1 MIATFRQP
9 FVWSYCSFTKLC
21 LVICHISVDQVWLND
36 PLIDKY
42 MYIELLYGFG
52 CIEILTVK
60 MLLKMIA
67 VTINSLKLFPILW
80 EANMTVSV

>member
-1 MIATFRQP
+1 MF
-9 FVWSYCSFTKLC
+9 SYLSL
-21 LVICHISVDQVWLND
+21 SVDQVWLND